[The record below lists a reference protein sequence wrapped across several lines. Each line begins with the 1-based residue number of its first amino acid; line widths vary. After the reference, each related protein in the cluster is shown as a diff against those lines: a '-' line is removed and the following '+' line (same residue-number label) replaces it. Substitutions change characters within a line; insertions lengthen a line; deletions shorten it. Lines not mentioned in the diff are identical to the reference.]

1 MEARVVEKPFGPFE
15 RMLSMRYLRAKRE
28 HGGLALISV
37 VSVIGITLA
46 VWALIVIMSVMN
58 GFRIELVS
66 KIVGFEPHLYVIT
79 EGMSQPQVE
88 GIIDELKTR
97 PGIAT
102 VEPMIEGTA
111 LATANDRSEGIQVRG
126 IRPED
131 LRANTLIVDGMKHL
145 AEKGREVGSLDGFG
159 DLGASSDD
167 IVLGQS
173 FADALGL
180 RVGDT
185 ITLLQANGA
194 RTVLG
199 QTWRRRTFTIT
210 GLFHVGN
217 DRYDRYMAFLP
228 VEAAKN
234 YFGYDEGYPVV
245 GARMVDP
252 DVANIVAGEMMRDGY
267 PYTQTWID
275 RQGGYITALQV
286 ERNVMRL
293 ILFIVVIITAL
304 NIITGV
310 LMLVKNKARDVAILR
325 TLGATRAG
333 VVRIFL
339 MTGSLLGMVGVLAG
353 VVLGVLFCI
362 YIAEIQHFLEWL
374 LNFELFPADVYMLDS
389 VPAKLEWG
397 EVGVVAGGA
406 FLVAIIMSIIPSM
419 WAARLNPVEALR
431 FE

>member
-28 HGGLALISV
+28 HGGLALISI

-79 EGMSQPQVE
+79 DGMSQPEVE
-88 GIIDELKTR
+88 GIIDELKAR
-97 PGIAT
+97 PGVVS

-111 LATANDRSEGIQVRG
+111 LATANDRSDGIQIRGVR
-126 IRPED
+126 PDD
-131 LRANTLIVDGMKHL
+131 LRANRLIVDGMANLK
-145 AEKGREVGSLDGFG
+145 ERGREVGSLDAFG
-159 DLGASSDD
+159 EQGAASDD
-167 IVLGQS
+167 IVIGQS

-199 QTWRRRTFTIT
+199 QSWRRRSFTIS
-210 GLFHVGN
+210 GVFHVGN

-245 GARMVDP
+245 GARMSDP
-252 DVANIVAGEMMRDGY
+252 DVANEYAGAMMREGY
-267 PYTQTWID
+267 PYTQTWIE

-293 ILFIVVIITAL
+293 ILFIVVVITAL

-339 MTGSLLGMVGVLAG
+339 MTGTMLGTVGVLAG
-353 VVLGVLFCI
+353 VVVGVLFCI
-362 YIAEIQHFLEWL
+362 FIADIQHFLEGL
-374 LNFELFPADVYMLDS
+374 FGFQLFPADVYMLDAI
-389 VPAKLEWG
+389 PAKLEWA
-397 EVGVVAGGA
+397 EVATISIGA
-406 FLVAIIMSIIPSM
+406 FFVTLLMSIIPSM

>member
-28 HGGLALISV
+28 HGGLALISI

-79 EGMSQPQVE
+79 DGMTQPEVE

-97 PGIAT
+97 PGVVT

-111 LATANDRSEGIQVRG
+111 LATANDRSDGIQVRG
-126 IRPED
+126 IRPDD
-131 LRANTLIVDGMKHL
+131 LRANKLIVDGMKHL
-145 AEKGREVGSLDGFG
+145 EETGRTVGSLDGFG
-159 DLGASSDD
+159 AEGAASDD
-167 IVLGQS
+167 IVIGQS
-173 FADALGL
+173 FADSMGL
-180 RVGDT
+180 RLGDT
-185 ITLLQANGA
+185 LTLLQANGA

-199 QTWRRRTFTIT
+199 QTWRRRSFTVSGI
-210 GLFHVGN
+210 FHVGN

-228 VEAAKN
+228 VESAKN
-234 YFGYDEGYPVV
+234 YFGYDEGYPIL
-245 GARMVDP
+245 GARLADP
-252 DVANIVAGEMMRDGY
+252 DAANTYANQLMRDGY

-325 TLGATRAG
+325 TLGATRSG

-353 VVLGVLFCI
+353 VVVGVLFCI
-362 YIAEIQHFLEWL
+362 YIAEIQHFLEGL
-374 LNFELFPADVYMLDS
+374 FGFQLFPADVYMLDA
-389 VPAKLEWG
+389 VPAKLEWA
-397 EVGVVAGGA
+397 EVATVAGGA
-406 FLVAIIMSIIPSM
+406 FLVAIVMSIIPSM

>member
-28 HGGLALISV
+28 HGGLALISI

-66 KIVGFEPHLYVIT
+66 KIVGFEPHLYVYT

-97 PGIAT
+97 PGIVS
-102 VEPMIEGTA
+102 VEPTIEGLV
-111 LATANDRSEGIQVRG
+111 LASAGDRSEGLNIRG

-131 LRANTLIVDGMKHL
+131 LRANRLIVDGMARLK
-145 AEKGREVGSLDGFG
+145 ERGEQVGSLDNFG
-159 DLGASSDD
+159 ADGAGSDD
-167 IVLGQS
+167 IIIGQV
-173 FADALGL
+173 FARALGL

-185 ITLLQANGA
+185 VSLLQANGA

-199 QTWRRRTFTIT
+199 QSVRRRTFTVAGI
-210 GLFHVGN
+210 FHVGTE
-217 DRYDRYMAFLP
+217 RYDRGTAFLP
-228 VEAAKN
+228 IEAAKN
-234 YFGYDEGYPVV
+234 YLSYDEGYPTV
-245 GARMVDP
+245 GARMADP
-252 DVANIVAGEMMRDGY
+252 DSAVAYAQRMMADGY
-267 PYTQTWID
+267 PYVETWIF

-353 VVLGVLFCI
+353 VVVGVLFCI
-362 YIAEIQHFLEWL
+362 YIAEIQHFLEGL
-374 LNFELFPADVYMLDS
+374 FGFQLFPADVYMLDS
-389 VPAKLEWG
+389 IPAKLEWG

-406 FLVAIIMSIIPSM
+406 FVVAILMSIIPSM

>member
-28 HGGLALISV
+28 HGGLALISI

-66 KIVGFEPHLYVIT
+66 KIVGFEPHLLVIT
-79 EGMSQPQVE
+79 DGMSQPQVE
-88 GIIDELKTR
+88 GIIDELKAR
-97 PGIAT
+97 PGVLN

-111 LATANDRSEGIQVRG
+111 LATANDRSDGIQIRG
-126 IRPED
+126 IRPDD
-131 LRANTLIVDGMKHL
+131 LRANTLIVEGMKRL
-145 AEKGREVGSLDGFG
+145 QDQGRAVGTLDNFG
-159 DLGASSDD
+159 EEGAASDD
-167 IVLGQS
+167 IVIGQS

-199 QTWRRRTFTIT
+199 QSWRRRSFTIS
-210 GLFHVGN
+210 GVFHVGN

-228 VEAAKN
+228 VESAKN
-234 YFGYDEGYPVV
+234 YFGYDEGYPIV
-245 GARMVDP
+245 GARMSDP
-252 DVANIVAGEMMRDGY
+252 DTANEYASQMMRDGY
-267 PYTQTWID
+267 PYTQTWIE

-353 VVLGVLFCI
+353 VVVGVLFCL
-362 YIAEIQHFLEWL
+362 YIGEIQHFLEGL
-374 LNFELFPADVYMLDS
+374 FGFELFPSDVYMLDAI
-389 VPAKLEWG
+389 PAKLEWG
-397 EVGVVAGGA
+397 EVATISVGA
-406 FLVAIIMSIIPSM
+406 FIVAILMSIIPSM